1 MQLAAESVEIK
12 QLKHEIE
19 AAKLNQERAI
29 QVAESQ
35 FRRQVNLEKETEM
48 EWRWNGNKLE
58 MITNNI
64 GMSNVC

>member
-48 EWRWNGNKLE
+48 DIQMLRMKEQADIAARKKE
-58 MITNNI
+58 
-64 GMSNVC
+64 